1 MTIAVSLAPDTDTP
15 ERAVRTTTQE
25 GKNVFIEMVRI
36 ESLGNTTYVIGSEE
50 SGLCAVIDPVRDV
63 DHYTAIAEKH
73 GARIKYALETHVH
86 NDFISGARELATQTG
101 CEVGASA
108 SGGLLFSSLRL
119 QENDE
124 LDLGEFQLRVLHTP
138 GHTPEHIAFLVIEQG
153 HPTAIFTGGALMPG
167 GAARVDLLGQRIAPF
182 LARWLHHTIHEKLL
196 KLPDDIKVYPT
207 HGGGSFCSAS
217 PQSSGELPTSVGQ
230 ERQRNPFV
238 MYPEEGDFVKFAL
251 TGLGSYP
258 AYYKHM
264 ADINRRGPDVLGGI
278 PRLAS
283 LTPLSVR
290 HQMEEGSV
298 LVDSRSQKQFNQGHV
313 QDSFSV
319 PFGDTFATWVGWIV
333 PWLSPLVFLS
343 SDTSHHDAMVRQLIR
358 IGFDRLNGYL
368 DGGLEAWTQ
377 ARLPVAAV
385 EEMGLERL
393 KAFNDQAE
401 GLIVDV
407 RQRNEFQAG
416 HIKGSLNIELG
427 ELTEHLDGL
436 PRELPIV
443 TICASGMRS
452 TIAGSIL
459 QRDGRDNIQV
469 VDESGAPDW
478 VSRGYPS
485 EEGAE

>member
-1 MTIAVSLAPDTDTP
+1 M
-15 ERAVRTTTQE
+15 
-25 GKNVFIEMVRI
+25 FIEPVRI
-36 ESLGNTTYVIGSEE
+36 ESLGNTTYVVGSDE
-50 SGLCAVIDPVRDV
+50 SGLCAVIDPVRDI
-63 DHYTAIAEKH
+63 DNYTTIAEKH
-73 GARIKYALETHVH
+73 GVSIKYALETHVH
-86 NDFISGARELATQTG
+86 NDFISGARELAAQTG

-108 SGGLLFSSLRL
+108 SGGLLYPSLRL

-124 LDLGEFQLRVLHTP
+124 LDLGGFKLRVLHTP
-138 GHTPEHIAFLVIEQG
+138 GHTPEHISFLVMEQDR
-153 HPTAIFTGGALMPG
+153 PTAIFTGGALLPG

-196 KLPDDIKVYPT
+196 KLSDDVKVYPT

-217 PQSSGELPTSVGQ
+217 PRSASELPSSVGE
-230 ERQRNPFV
+230 ERQHNPFV
-238 MYPEEGDFVKFAL
+238 MHPEEADFIKFAL

-290 HQMEEGSV
+290 HQLEEGSV
-298 LVDSRSQKQFNQGHV
+298 MVDARPQKQFNRGHV
-313 QDSFSV
+313 PGAVSV
-319 PFGDTFATWVGWIV
+319 PFGDTFATWIGWVV
-333 PWLSPLVFLS
+333 PWLSPLLFLS
-343 SDTSHHDAMVRQLIR
+343 SDTTHHDAMVRQLIR
-358 IGFDRLNGYL
+358 IGYDRLNGYL
-368 DGGLEAWTQ
+368 AGGLEAWTQ
-377 ARLPVAAV
+377 ARLPTEST
-385 EEMGLERL
+385 EEIGLERL
-393 KAFNDQAE
+393 KAFNEQAE

-407 RQRNEFQAG
+407 RQRNEFHAG

-459 QRDGRDNIQV
+459 RRDGRKNIQV
-469 VDESGAPDW
+469 VDDSGAPQW
-478 VSRGYPS
+478 VAGGYPS
-485 EEGAE
+485 EEGEE